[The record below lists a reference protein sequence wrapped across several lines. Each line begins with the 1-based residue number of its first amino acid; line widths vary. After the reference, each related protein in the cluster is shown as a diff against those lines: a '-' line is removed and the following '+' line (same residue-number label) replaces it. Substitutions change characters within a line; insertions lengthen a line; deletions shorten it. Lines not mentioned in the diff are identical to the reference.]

1 MNPRDR
7 IDRLSL
13 WSRNSSQY
21 PQRGSFQWLRYRNP
35 SIILALYSR
44 NFCFGVG
51 RGDANRVIFSPQNM
65 FYPELSINNPIF
77 KRKKWILIS
86 CYFSAE
92 YEYRTQA
99 WLIVIGAKRS
109 CIRPYIL
116 HSNNH
121 QHLDIKNPCSQKIW
135 KYILFGESWLLIS
148 LVPWSVGCRIAC
160 IDWRSNNC

>member
-21 PQRGSFQWLRYRNP
+21 PQRGSFQWFRYRNP

-51 RGDANRVIFSPQNM
+51 RGGGANRVIFSPQNM

-86 CYFSAE
+86 CYFSVE

-109 CIRPYIL
+109 CIRPYIGL
-116 HSNNH
+116 
-121 QHLDIKNPCSQKIW
+121 PKIFIPTTIN
-135 KYILFGESWLLIS
+135 ILILKTHAHKRYGNIFYSEIVGFWL
-148 LVPWSVGCRIAC
+148 V
-160 IDWRSNNC
+160 